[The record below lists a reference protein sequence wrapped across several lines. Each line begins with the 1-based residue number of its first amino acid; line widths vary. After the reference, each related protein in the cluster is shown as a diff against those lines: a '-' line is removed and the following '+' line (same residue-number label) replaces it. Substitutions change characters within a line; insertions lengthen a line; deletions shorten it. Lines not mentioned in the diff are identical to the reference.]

1 MSSDDKKAEAWAA
14 ASEAVGMA
22 KEAVAFVA
30 EPIGWALDTA
40 ATYAATTVAASEYAR
55 GQEYVSN
62 YEAARDEGA
71 TPAQAS
77 DIASKI
83 EQARE

>member
-14 ASEAVGMA
+14 ASQAVDAA
-22 KEAVAFVA
+22 KEAVACA
-30 EPIGWALDTA
+30 TEPIGWALEAA
-40 ATYAATTVAASEYAR
+40 ATYVVTAVAASEYSR
-55 GQEYVSN
+55 GQEYVAN

-83 EQARE
+83 ERE